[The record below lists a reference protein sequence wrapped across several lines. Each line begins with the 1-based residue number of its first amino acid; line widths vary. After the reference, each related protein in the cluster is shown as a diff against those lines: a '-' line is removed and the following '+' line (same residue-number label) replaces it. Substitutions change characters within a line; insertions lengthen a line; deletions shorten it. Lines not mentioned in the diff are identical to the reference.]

1 MTLNRKLAGV
11 DSVTTQQF
19 YGGLVATLCIA
30 GFALGGWVWPHD
42 LIGWICFVSI
52 GAAALIG
59 HQFITTAHRYAP
71 ASVLAPFGYLQMIFM
86 VASSWIIF
94 HQPPEIWI
102 FVGAP
107 IVIGSGLYIWLRER
121 QLARPVITEGPDR
134 KCSGPVA
141 LGRRSALGSAARVE
155 TRITMPVQLID
166 AKLPEFGLPASR
178 PELSRAIYAARL
190 DALGRARRAAGID
203 TLLIYADREHSA
215 NLAWLTGFDPRF
227 EEA

>member
-1 MTLNRKLAGV
+1 
-11 DSVTTQQF
+11 
-19 YGGLVATLCIA
+19 
-30 GFALGGWVWPHD
+30 
-42 LIGWICFVSI
+42 VSI

-121 QLARPVITEGPDR
+121 QLARPVITEVVTQD
-134 KCSGPVA
+134 
-141 LGRRSALGSAARVE
+141 
-155 TRITMPVQLID
+155 
-166 AKLPEFGLPASR
+166 
-178 PELSRAIYAARL
+178 
-190 DALGRARRAAGID
+190 
-203 TLLIYADREHSA
+203 
-215 NLAWLTGFDPRF
+215 
-227 EEA
+227 